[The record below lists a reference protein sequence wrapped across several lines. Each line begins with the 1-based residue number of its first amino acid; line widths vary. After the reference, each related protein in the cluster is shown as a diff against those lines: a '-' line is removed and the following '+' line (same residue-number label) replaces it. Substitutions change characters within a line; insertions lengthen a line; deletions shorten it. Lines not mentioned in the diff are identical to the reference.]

1 LDRISFIQKGGRGM
15 HFRKSSGES
24 EVQNTERSCD
34 KHFWEWFDDLEKAL
48 GSSKRK
54 VKVKSNN

>member
-1 LDRISFIQKGGRGM
+1 MIASFKKRGREAM
-15 HFRKSSGES
+15 HFRKSSGET
-24 EVQNTERSCD
+24 EIQCTERSCD

-54 VKVKSNN
+54 VKVKSSN

>member
-1 LDRISFIQKGGRGM
+1 M
-15 HFRKSSGES
+15 HFRKSSGET

-54 VKVKSNN
+54 VKVKS

>member
-1 LDRISFIQKGGRGM
+1 M
-15 HFRKSSGES
+15 HFRKSSVETDIQS
-24 EVQNTERSCD
+24 SERSCD

-54 VKVKSNN
+54 VKVKSGS

>member
-1 LDRISFIQKGGRGM
+1 MIASFKKGGEAM
-15 HFRKSSGES
+15 HFRKSSVETDIQS
-24 EVQNTERSCD
+24 SERSCD

-54 VKVKSNN
+54 VKVKSGS

>member
-1 LDRISFIQKGGRGM
+1 M
-15 HFRKSSGES
+15 HFRKSSGET
-24 EVQNTERSCD
+24 EVQNTERSSD

-54 VKVKSNN
+54 VKVKS